1 MFDGFSV
8 FALAFAAFA
17 VGWHASH
24 LLTLWQVETR
34 DRHNES
40 KESDGEV

>member
-1 MFDGFSV
+1 MFDGYSV

-34 DRHNES
+34 DSH
-40 KESDGEV
+40 KESGEKGANV